1 MSDCGGEGGGRHW
14 LYTALFTITHCAPS
28 PFSIWQSGHWTAGR
42 CESVWRDKQCICPS
56 VHAMNDQL
64 QRSTRSSLAT
74 LCLHRNIHQGRRKGL
89 LIQFVLC
96 LLDHGPVWC
105 YASTFKHLDRHG
117 NIFVWSGPS
126 VYYAGPYRGS
136 KALATMQVSWFGTPP
151 CLYLALLFTLP
162 FHMDI

>member
-1 MSDCGGEGGGRHW
+1 MQ
-14 LYTALFTITHCAPS
+14 L
-28 PFSIWQSGHWTAGR
+28 
-42 CESVWRDKQCICPS
+42 SVC
-56 VHAMNDQL
+56 AMNEQL

-96 LLDHGPVWC
+96 LLDHGSIWC

-117 NIFVWSGPS
+117 NIFVRSGPS

-136 KALATMQVSWFGTPP
+136 KALATICRSPD
-151 CLYLALLFTLP
+151 LALSPVFTLHSTVP
-162 FHMDI
+162 HGDLILCTKPADESKWGKCYFTLAKILKHLWQQRSSSCLVRLKYFN

>member
-1 MSDCGGEGGGRHW
+1 MQLSV
-14 LYTALFTITHCAPS
+14 CAVN
-28 PFSIWQSGHWTAGR
+28 
-42 CESVWRDKQCICPS
+42 E
-56 VHAMNDQL
+56 QL

-117 NIFVWSGPS
+117 NVYVVWSEPPRLLRRTIYGRQRLLCRSPDLAVES
-126 VYYAGPYRGS
+126 TLSLPCTSLHLTVPHGYLIWCT
-136 KALATMQVSWFGTPP
+136 KALDESKWGK
-151 CLYLALLFTLP
+151 CYSTLSTI
-162 FHMDI
+162 FCKDLGLG